1 MKRQQNS
8 IPFHDFHCKQPFCL
22 NAPFLVNAPAEV
34 FIFILTI
41 FHILI
46 VLIST
51 LKEISPFQI
60 AFDHR
65 SHLATS
71 IRNLKKNNM
80 FLILTYLMLFRY
92 IRMEKSKN
100 WIYDDVLFCKSSL
113 SKMASVKTNKI
124 KNRTAL

>member
-1 MKRQQNS
+1 MGIDSQKNIKARDNKKKLRIFKS
-8 IPFHDFHCKQPFCL
+8 KEKKQVPRKKKKLPGLAFSRSYW
-22 NAPFLVNAPAEV
+22 E
-34 FIFILTI
+34 
-41 FHILI
+41 
-46 VLIST
+46 
-51 LKEISPFQI
+51 LKAIGN
-60 AFDHR
+60 

-71 IRNLKKNNM
+71 IRNLKKNKM
-80 FLILTYLMLFRY
+80 FLILTYLMLLRY